1 MNLYYFIFVWIGFMA
16 IVSQQMKVTKVMI
29 VCGERVERWKLIW
42 AFVAFAPVIYLA
54 AFTTPRSD
62 TGLYLTIYKNLDIS
76 WMALKDALLVDDSGK
91 GFWVFQWI
99 TKNVFQ
105 DNESAFRLILALLH
119 SIPILFV
126 YRKYS
131 DKFILSLYLFLATG
145 CHIGWM
151 MNGLRQYLAVCI
163 IMAATPL
170 MLKRKFVPL
179 ILVILLATTIHSSA
193 ILMLPVVFIVQ
204 GKAWNHKTI
213 FFIIV
218 TIVMMYAF
226 SRYTG
231 LLDAMLVETEYAGVM
246 ANAIETGDDGT
257 NPIRVLVN
265 SIPMLLSLLGKKQID
280 AEDNQV
286 INLCVNM
293 SIITTGLYLV
303 SMVTSGIMI
312 GRLPIYTSL
321 YSFIALPY
329 FVDKIFTKRSARIV
343 NLLMVGFYFVY
354 YLYAYRNF

>member
-1 MNLYYFIFVWIGFMA
+1 MNLYYFIFVWIGFIA
-16 IVSQQMKVTKVMI
+16 IVSQQIKVTKGTTI
-29 VCGERVERWKLIW
+29 CGERVERWKLIW
-42 AFVAFAPVIYLA
+42 AVIAFAPVMYIA
-54 AFTTPRSD
+54 AFTAPRSD

-76 WMALKDALLVDDSGK
+76 WVALKETLQADDSGK
-91 GFWVFQWI
+91 GFFVFQWI
-99 TKNVFQ
+99 IKNIFRGS
-105 DNESAFRLILALLH
+105 ETAFRLILALLH
-119 SIPILFV
+119 SIPVLFLF
-126 YRKYS
+126 RKYS
-131 DKFILSLYLFLATG
+131 DKFITSVYLFLATG
-145 CHIGWM
+145 CHLAWM

-163 IMAATPL
+163 IVAGTPL
-170 MLKRKFVPL
+170 MLKRKYVPL
-179 ILVILLATTIHSSA
+179 IALILLAATIHSSA
-193 ILMLPVVFIVQ
+193 ILMLPVVFIIQ

-218 TIVMMYAF
+218 AIIMMYAF
-226 SRYTG
+226 SRYSG
-231 LLDAMLVETEYAGVM
+231 LLDAMLEETEYSGIMESAAEM
-246 ANAIETGDDGT
+246 GDDGT

-280 AEDNQV
+280 AENNRV

-321 YSFIALPY
+321 YSFVALPY
-329 FVDKIFTKRSARIV
+329 FVDKIFTKQSARIV
-343 NLLMVGFYFVY
+343 NVLMIGLYFLY